1 MKKFE
6 EFTYRLNSIEALRIL
21 KTRMSYKELSSMLNI
36 PPTALSRYVN
46 GHVIP
51 GLEIARSIFNLLK
64 KKYLIS
70 EVRNR
75 IIIDEFG
82 VIDNS
87 FIIYDPVLLKYIVLS
102 EYERVNSV
110 KIDRVLTIETDGI
123 PVAYQIASI
132 FGKEVAVARKS
143 KEIGVRKFIEIKQ
156 VFESGTYRYIYLHKD
171 ALRRGE
177 YVLLADDIIRTGA
190 TIRAL
195 MNLCR
200 EARANVSGIFT
211 VISIGKMSE
220 RLEEEFG
227 VPVISFME
235 LSA

>member
-6 EFTYRLNSIEALRIL
+6 ELTYRLNSIEALRLL
-21 KTRMSYKELSSMLNI
+21 KTRMSYRELSSMLDI

-51 GLEIARSIFNLLK
+51 GLEVARSIFNVLK
-64 KKYLIS
+64 KKYLIA

-75 IIIDEFG
+75 IIVDEFG
-82 VIDNS
+82 VVDNS
-87 FIIYDPVLLKYIVLS
+87 FIIYDPVLLKYIILS
-102 EYERVNSV
+102 EYEKIDSV
-110 KIDRVLTIETDGI
+110 KIDRVLTMETDGI

-132 FGKEVAVARKS
+132 LGKEVAVARKS

-195 MNLCR
+195 INLCK
-200 EARANVSGIFT
+200 EARANVSSIFT
-211 VISIGKMSE
+211 VISIGKMHE
-220 RLEEEFG
+220 RLEEELG

-235 LSA
+235 LAI

>member
-1 MKKFE
+1 L
-6 EFTYRLNSIEALRIL
+6 RLL
-21 KTRMSYKELSSMLNI
+21 KARMSYRELSSMLDV

-51 GLEIARSIFNLLK
+51 GLEVARSIFNILK
-64 KKYLIS
+64 KKYLIA

-75 IIIDEFG
+75 IIVDEFG
-82 VIDNS
+82 VVDNS
-87 FIIYDPVLLKYIVLS
+87 FIIYDPVLLKYIILS
-102 EYERVNSV
+102 EYEKIDSV
-110 KIDRVLTIETDGI
+110 KIDRVLTMETDGI

-132 FGKEVAVARKS
+132 LGKEVAVARKS

-195 MNLCR
+195 INLCK
-200 EARANVSGIFT
+200 EARANVSSIFT
-211 VISIGKMSE
+211 VISIGKMRE
-220 RLEEEFG
+220 RLEEELG

-235 LSA
+235 LTI

>member
-102 EYERVNSV
+102 EYERVNSGE
-110 KIDRVLTIETDGI
+110 DRQSVDDRDRWDTC
-123 PVAYQIASI
+123 SI
-132 FGKEVAVARKS
+132 S
-143 KEIGVRKFIEIKQ
+143 D
-156 VFESGTYRYIYLHKD
+156 SLYI
-171 ALRRGE
+171 R
-177 YVLLADDIIRTGA
+177 
-190 TIRAL
+190 
-195 MNLCR
+195 
-200 EARANVSGIFT
+200 
-211 VISIGKMSE
+211 
-220 RLEEEFG
+220 
-227 VPVISFME
+227 
-235 LSA
+235 